1 MTRILSRKY
10 RLIFVAFFLLFF
22 QRFLSSEKSNYAV
35 LNFRGMNVSDAD
47 ANVISEFIRNAIVN
61 KGITVVDRGNMEMI
75 LAEQG
80 FQQTG
85 ACTQSECLVE
95 MGQLLGVTH
104 VIAGSLGKIGETYS
118 INVRLIS
125 VKTGAIV
132 RDVSQTYK
140 GSIDDVLTSQM
151 NIVAKKLAGIKVEE
165 KKNRTWLW
173 ITLGIVG
180 VAGAGTAYAVLS
192 KDDKPIDQTPD
203 KTAFDLDV
211 NW

>member
-1 MTRILSRKY
+1 MANRVL
-10 RLIFVAFFLLFF
+10 FFLLGIFIGTSMPANITE
-22 QRFLSSEKSNYAV
+22 LSKNTVA
-35 LNFRGMNVSDAD
+35 LNTLDA
-47 ANVISEFIRNAIVN
+47 
-61 KGITVVDRGNMEMI
+61 KGITKNEADVLTSKLRSELIATAGFTVLERDKMDEI
-75 LAEQG
+75 LKEQG

>member
-85 ACTQSECLVE
+85 CTDQACATKIGHILNVNK
-95 MGQLLGVTH
+95 
-104 VIAGSLGKIGETYS
+104 VIAGTYS
-118 INVRLIS
+118 KMSGAYFITANIIDVETAKIISPHSTSKCNGSELIENLKGS
-125 VKTGAIV
+125 PK
-132 RDVSQTYK
+132 SQTFSRY
-140 GSIDDVLTSQM
+140 
-151 NIVAKKLAGIKVEE
+151 
-165 KKNRTWLW
+165 
-173 ITLGIVG
+173 
-180 VAGAGTAYAVLS
+180 
-192 KDDKPIDQTPD
+192 
-203 KTAFDLDV
+203 
-211 NW
+211 